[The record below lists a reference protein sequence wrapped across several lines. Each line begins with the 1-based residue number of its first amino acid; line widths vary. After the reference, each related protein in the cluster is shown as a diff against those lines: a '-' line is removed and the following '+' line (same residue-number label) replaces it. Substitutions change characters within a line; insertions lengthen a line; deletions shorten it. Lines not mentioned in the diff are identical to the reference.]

1 MLNRT
6 LRLRTHLCTVALV
19 IAAGFGACA
28 LAGCERKERV
38 VDVKTPVGDVQ
49 VDKTVKPDGDT
60 TGVEVKAPGVE
71 VNTTER

>member
-1 MLNRT
+1 MRASLNSVV
-6 LRLRTHLCTVALV
+6 LVA
-19 IAAGFGACA
+19 AASFGACA
-28 LAGCERKERV
+28 LAGCEHKERV

-71 VNTTER
+71 VNTQEK

>member
-6 LRLRTHLCTVALV
+6 LGLRARISVAALV
-19 IAAGFGACA
+19 LAAGFGACG
-28 LAGCERKERV
+28 LAGCEHKERV

-49 VDKTVKPDGDT
+49 VDKTVKPNGDT

-71 VNTTER
+71 VNTKEK